1 MDNLENLEELEE
13 SIEAEGDFA
22 EEGYQK
28 IAFYDEELGGDVEFF
43 IIGRTKV
50 NGKEYLL
57 AAQELEEDSE
67 SDAFIFRVSQ
77 GDFDNLDDE
86 QDASDIV
93 LELVEDATEL
103 EAIGKVFAEL
113 FEDDMSIEV

>member
-13 SIEAEGDFA
+13 SIESEEDFA
-22 EEGYQK
+22 EEEFQK

-43 IIGRTKV
+43 IIARTKV
-50 NGKEYLL
+50 NGKDYLL
-57 AAQELEEDSE
+57 AAQELEEDTE
-67 SDAFIFRVSQ
+67 SDAFIFRVSE
-77 GDFDNLDDE
+77 GDFDHLEDVE
-86 QDASDIV
+86 DASDIV

-113 FEDDMSIEV
+113 LEEDMNIEV